1 MVKGLNT
8 LPSIKPLNTLPDL
21 KLHAYWSRAFL
32 YRFSFYL
39 TFKFWSQ
46 ILHCKMNFIVSFV
59 SFIVEINKWQRFF
72 FFWITY
78 CIYNQNIY
86 TFGINQEIVRDI
98 CNNRGRSKLL
108 IVSKYR
114 IRTCLLVYLSSLSLQ
129 MLPFPTNCLYCGSQ
143 PPLLINTNTWTA
155 SNLSTSLNQL
165 NESTATGLYLAF

>member
-1 MVKGLNT
+1 MAKV
-8 LPSIKPLNTLPDL
+8 
-21 KLHAYWSRAFL
+21 
-32 YRFSFYL
+32 
-39 TFKFWSQ
+39 
-46 ILHCKMNFIVSFV
+46 
-59 SFIVEINKWQRFF
+59 F

-98 CNNRGRSKLL
+98 CNNRRRSKLL

-143 PPLLINTNTWTA
+143 PPLLINTNNWTA

-165 NESTATGLYLAF
+165 YESTATGFYLAYKLHSCFQAIFLSFFFAVFTYIFTLKKLNNHFYINCVGCSCDIHL

>member
-1 MVKGLNT
+1 MAKV
-8 LPSIKPLNTLPDL
+8 
-21 KLHAYWSRAFL
+21 
-32 YRFSFYL
+32 
-39 TFKFWSQ
+39 
-46 ILHCKMNFIVSFV
+46 
-59 SFIVEINKWQRFF
+59 F

-129 MLPFPTNCLYCGSQ
+129 MLLFPTNCLYCGSQ
-143 PPLLINTNTWTA
+143 PRLLINTVWIHGYRL
-155 SNLSTSLNQL
+155 LSSILVTFLFSGNFSFFFFADFTYIFTLKKLNNHFYINCVGCSCDIHL
-165 NESTATGLYLAF
+165 